1 MKKDSKDAPTIPSP
15 ASPSYFYHLHFC
27 IVKTLLLQEVL
38 YTPNQVVEDGSGSFS
53 LNHFPKGGRWYRL
66 KDPKWK
72 NHLLWLCVT
81 IIRKFVSYDTYLAVT
96 LPHKYYTDR
105 ARGQATH
112 HYSHCS
118 RCFSFS
124 LKSIT
129 YMYKGSSISAI
140 FGSRKMFEWIWKS
153 SSYANFVSMTICVK
167 TIFQVKW
174 ISSKNHSK
182 IYFTQILKFL
192 Y

>member
-1 MKKDSKDAPTIPSP
+1 MYISFNCFCFKLWKKILKMHPQSPPPSF
-15 ASPSYFYHLHFC
+15 FYHLHFC

-96 LPHKYYTDR
+96 LPHKYTDR

-124 LKSIT
+124 SNL
-129 YMYKGSSISAI
+129 
-140 FGSRKMFEWIWKS
+140 
-153 SSYANFVSMTICVK
+153 
-167 TIFQVKW
+167 
-174 ISSKNHSK
+174 
-182 IYFTQILKFL
+182 L
-192 Y
+192 YVQGVLY

>member
-1 MKKDSKDAPTIPSP
+1 MKTNKTLKEVLYTSFNCFCFKLWKKILKMHPLYHP

-124 LKSIT
+124 SNLLHVQ
-129 YMYKGSSISAI
+129 G
-140 FGSRKMFEWIWKS
+140 
-153 SSYANFVSMTICVK
+153 V
-167 TIFQVKW
+167 
-174 ISSKNHSK
+174 
-182 IYFTQILKFL
+182 L

>member
-1 MKKDSKDAPTIPSP
+1 MKTNKTLKEVFVYIIQLLLFQAVKKDSKDAPTIPSP

-124 LKSIT
+124 SNL
-129 YMYKGSSISAI
+129 
-140 FGSRKMFEWIWKS
+140 
-153 SSYANFVSMTICVK
+153 
-167 TIFQVKW
+167 
-174 ISSKNHSK
+174 
-182 IYFTQILKFL
+182 L
-192 Y
+192 YVQGVLY